1 MIFPSATV
9 NAMTENGSIS
19 ANGTPKTSWSTKA
32 SRSAGVV
39 TLPDDTD
46 PEQAALLADSPQDD
60 TDNIH
65 NHAILRHGITPHH
78 RRSFGAAM
86 DRELGLR
93 T

>member
-46 PEQAALLADSPQDD
+46 
-60 TDNIH
+60 NIH